1 MIKTY
6 AWYFPNWH
14 PTPLNDKWHGTGWTE
29 WECVKCAMPRF
40 PGHIQP
46 KKPLWGFENE
56 ADPAVF
62 EKKIDT
68 AKKYGIDGFIFDFYW
83 FKDLGPYRRECLD
96 NGFLQAK
103 NSQELE
109 FSVMWCNHDPIYA
122 HPAAYRHDNFQLA
135 SGDIDEK
142 LFTEVTDFC
151 IKNYFG
157 RQNYQRVDGK
167 IHFGIWH
174 MKKFIDNF
182 GSPENAAKILSDFR
196 TRAFKQ
202 GYELHI
208 TTQNFNFPGFG
219 TNKDLCDTYLKIL
232 GIDSFFSYNW
242 KNCSVNPSEWPV
254 CNYADFRRE
263 NVELYKTY
271 SEFSSVPL
279 SITVSTGWDSSP
291 RTVQSD
297 MYENVGYPFC
307 PIVKGNTPEEV
318 EISFKEAKKF
328 IESDKHTGKF
338 FTISTWN
345 EWTEGNYLEPDEENG
360 FGYLEAYKKVFV
372 K

>member
-29 WECVKCAMPRF
+29 WECVKCALPRF

-174 MKKFIDNF
+174 MKNSLIISVVPK
-182 GSPENAAKILSDFR
+182 
-196 TRAFKQ
+196 
-202 GYELHI
+202 
-208 TTQNFNFPGFG
+208 TQQ
-219 TNKDLCDTYLKIL
+219 K
-232 GIDSFFSYNW
+232 
-242 KNCSVNPSEWPV
+242 
-254 CNYADFRRE
+254 
-263 NVELYKTY
+263 
-271 SEFSSVPL
+271 
-279 SITVSTGWDSSP
+279 
-291 RTVQSD
+291 
-297 MYENVGYPFC
+297 FC
-307 PIVKGNTPEEV
+307 PTSEQELLSKGMN
-318 EISFKEAKKF
+318 
-328 IESDKHTGKF
+328 
-338 FTISTWN
+338 FT
-345 EWTEGNYLEPDEENG
+345 
-360 FGYLEAYKKVFV
+360 
-372 K
+372 